1 MKKRLLSFAL
11 ALCMAL
17 SLLPGLQTE
26 AHAASNPALRHD
38 STIYGQAWE
47 VLRQTNRYRM
57 SKGLQPLSAY
67 SALQKTA
74 NQRAYEIYVDYRSDH
89 TRPNGSSCWTAYSDY
104 GINTYYTLAENIAMG
119 QRDATEVTNDWINS
133 PGHRRNMENA
143 SLTHMG
149 AGWYYGNSRSHWTQ
163 DFLGDSCSFSG
174 LTLSKTSV
182 TAAAG
187 TNLESLLTSAD
198 IVVTATCSRHGQCK
212 LPLIAGMCSG
222 YLASASGSQK
232 VTVSYGGQR
241 AELTINRS
249 GSTTAKQYTVTFNAN
264 GGSVS
269 TRSKTVTY
277 GGTYGTLPTP
287 TRSGYTF
294 NGWYTAASG
303 GTRIY
308 AATSYSRSGDQT
320 LYAHWT
326 RNATTAKRYTV
337 TFNANGGS
345 VSTRSK
351 TVTYGG
357 TYGTLP
363 TPTKS
368 GYTFNGWYTAASGG
382 SRVYASTKYSRS
394 GNQTLYAHWTKKATT
409 RRYTVT
415 FNANGGS
422 VSTRSKT
429 VTYGGTYGTLPT
441 PTRSG
446 YTFNGWYTAA
456 SGGSRIYASTKY
468 SRSSNQTLYA
478 HWTKNASSSSTVT
491 VPAGHR
497 VYLYVSS
504 TTNSASYYIAAQ
516 SSSYRLSYT
525 KWVIRS
531 DGTIRYYAPF
541 KINGRSSYYWF
552 AVN

>member
-303 GTRIY
+303 G
-308 AATSYSRSGDQT
+308 
-320 LYAHWT
+320 
-326 RNATTAKRYTV
+326 
-337 TFNANGGS
+337 
-345 VSTRSK
+345 
-351 TVTYGG
+351 
-357 TYGTLP
+357 
-363 TPTKS
+363 
-368 GYTFNGWYTAASGG
+368 

-456 SGGSRIYASTKY
+456 SGGSKVYASTKY